1 MSILIRHGGYADFV
15 NVDLTSE
22 EKQTC
27 KHRNDN
33 VKQQRRRSL
42 RPPQIS
48 WKSPLSNSQFKR
60 KWKSI
65 IQT

>member
-48 WKSPLSNSQFKR
+48 WKSP
-60 KWKSI
+60 
-65 IQT
+65 